1 MLARMCDITKQRSSP
16 GNGIVGGHPPGT
28 ACRILLSFPFPSLEE
43 LQGRLSKEGLGE
55 ILPPS
60 SRGTVAAAAAAA
72 AGSSGGKPRR
82 VTMEVS
88 PRPSMVEG
96 HIAMLFSDGE
106 DEVGEEGGGEGGLD
120 RRTSSSSSLAG
131 ERGARRRSFLMGE
144 EFSDP
149 LRAMTE
155 ALGLGSGALGG
166 SFTAMRA
173 TASGSVSLEVSTIGV
188 RVTHPEGALASWG

>member
-1 MLARMCDITKQRSSP
+1 MLARMCDITKQRSST

-43 LQGRLSKEGLGE
+43 LQGRFSKEGLGE
-55 ILPPS
+55 ILAPS
-60 SRGTVAAAAAAA
+60 SRGAAAAAAA

-82 VTMEVS
+82 VTIDAA
-88 PRPSMVEG
+88 PRPSMVDG

-106 DEVGEEGGGEGGLD
+106 EEDGEDGGGGEGGQE

-173 TASGSVSLEVSTIGV
+173 TASGSVSLEVRTIGA
-188 RVTHPEGALASWG
+188 RVAHPEGALASRG